1 MRQPVQTLLEHVR
14 RGLGGAVLLGG
25 AAPADFAGIAGPV
38 VDGLC
43 VLRAGGGLPAVQVAQ
58 IAETAQTFETAQITE
73 TTQIADAAQ
82 LAETAAIAAF
92 SGLADLVRPLIDGE
106 SGLDLER
113 GAGHVGRAAGDLIAR
128 AAAVQPVV
136 AVVGDAHL
144 LDRPSAIAIAVAVR
158 ATRRAPV
165 AWVLTVDDVR
175 RAPFGALGAVA
186 VQLQRP
192 VAAGDL
198 PKATTRALLVLA
210 ASATGH
216 IDEVGG
222 ALDHLG
228 LRVGDLAPAVAEGVI
243 EATTSGWRFRDLGV
257 ATSIYATAT
266 PTERQETHAAFVDA
280 INELREAEKGEILA
294 RHLAGA
300 AVGPDGA
307 AAEALGRAADGARLR
322 GALEA
327 SRSSY
332 GRAASLSPDPG
343 ARARWL
349 TGAADTARLL
359 GDLGGLGRAI
369 REARVLTDDAT
380 LHNRLDRIAT
390 RTSVLRTPQAKIKTL
405 LESGSHTTAIGLIL
419 AGRAIDAEAM
429 LAPVVSSALMSD
441 PLDMGPLTV
450 PAIAAGAMWTC
461 DVRGAAAVLDRSIA
475 LLRAYGAA
483 EHLPALLV
491 VRAEVGFRAGR
502 WPAARDD
509 AMEAAGLAARLGQQ
523 PVRVVARGLALRV
536 SSLMGAPTE
545 DAALVEAESTGSE
558 AYVLW
563 PRHAVGV
570 ALLAERKWEAAAT
583 VLGEVA
589 VGLERLGVQDPSV
602 LPVAG
607 DLVEAL
613 VRSGE
618 SAKARDVAEAAK
630 DAVAMSMSIVVRAV
644 AERCLGQVGKAAK
657 AKQHFEKALRLH
669 AETDDRYEEAR
680 TLLAFGRLDGDRAR
694 LEAAGDRF
702 AALGAWPWLA
712 QVEEE
717 LAGKRSRKKLG
728 ALTAK

>member
-25 AAPADFAGIAGPV
+25 AAPGDLAAIAGPV
-38 VDGLC
+38 VDGLS
-43 VLRAGGGLPAVQVAQ
+43 VLRAGGTAPAV
-58 IAETAQTFETAQITE
+58 E
-73 TTQIADAAQ
+73 TTGFA
-82 LAETAAIAAF
+82 
-92 SGLADLVRPLIDGE
+92 GLADLVRPLLDGE
-106 SGLDLER
+106 AGLDLER
-113 GAGHVGRAAGDLIAR
+113 GAVHVGRAAGELIAQ
-128 AAAVQPVV
+128 AASVQPVV
-136 AVVGDAHL
+136 AVIVEAHL
-144 LDRPSAIAIAVAVR
+144 LDKQSATAIAVAVR
-158 ATRRAPV
+158 STRRAPV
-165 AWVLTVDDVR
+165 AWLIGVDDVR
-175 RAPFGALGAVA
+175 RAPFGTLGAVPLQ
-186 VQLQRP
+186 VQRP

-228 LRVGDLAPAVAEGVI
+228 LRVSDLAPAVADGLI

-266 PTERQETHAAFVDA
+266 PTERQVTHAAFVDA
-280 INELREAEKGEILA
+280 ISELREAEKGEILA

-300 AVGPDGA
+300 AAGTDGP

-332 GRAASLSPDPG
+332 GRAASLTPDPG

-349 TGAADTARLL
+349 SGAADTARLL
-359 GDLGGLGRAI
+359 GDLGGVGRAI
-369 REARVLTDDAT
+369 REARVLTEDAT
-380 LHNRLDRIAT
+380 LHHRLDRIAT
-390 RTSVLRTPQAKIKTL
+390 RTSVLRTAQTKIKAL
-405 LESGSHTTAIGLIL
+405 LEAGSHTTAIGLIL

-429 LAPVVSSALMSD
+429 LAPVVSSALLSD
-441 PLDMGPLTV
+441 PLDMGPLTI

-491 VRAEVGFRAGR
+491 VRAEVGFRSGR

-509 AMEAAGLAARLGQQ
+509 AMEAAALASRLGQQ
-523 PVRVVARGLALRV
+523 PIRAVARGLALRV
-536 SSLMGAPTE
+536 SSLMGAPVE
-545 DAALVEAESTGSE
+545 DAAVVEAESLGSE

-563 PRHAVGV
+563 PQHAVGV
-570 ALLAERKWEAAAT
+570 ALMAERKWDAAAT
-583 VLGEVA
+583 VLGGVVEA
-589 VGLERLGVQDPSV
+589 LDRLGVQDPSV

-607 DLVEAL
+607 DVVEAL
-613 VRSGE
+613 VRAGE
-618 SAKARDVAEAAK
+618 VARAREAAEKAREAA
-630 DAVAMSMSIVVRAV
+630 ATTMSIVVRAV
-644 AERCLGQVGKAAK
+644 SERCLGQVGQGKGGK

-680 TLLAFGRLDGDRAR
+680 TLLAFGRLDGDRGR
-694 LEAAGDRF
+694 LEAAADRF
-702 AALGAWPWLA
+702 AAVGAWPWLA
-712 QVEEE
+712 LTEEE

-728 ALTAK
+728 ALTAQ

>member
-14 RGLGGAVLLGG
+14 RGLGGVVLLGG
-25 AAPADFAGIAGPV
+25 AAPADLAGIAGPV
-38 VDGLC
+38 VDGC
-43 VLRAGGGLPAVQVAQ
+43 RVLRAGGGSQPTDAVAP
-58 IAETAQTFETAQITE
+58 AETA
-73 TTQIADAAQ
+73 DAA
-82 LAETAAIAAF
+82 LAAAAVAAATAAPVAPVTAAF
-92 SGLADLVRPLIDGE
+92 GGLADLLRPLIHGE
-106 SGLDLER
+106 SGLDFDLDR
-113 GAGHVGRAAGDLIAR
+113 GAGHVGKAAGELLAR
-128 AAAVQPVV
+128 AAAAQPVV
-136 AVVGDAHL
+136 AVITDAHL
-144 LDRPSAIAIAVAVR
+144 LDPESATAIAVAVR

-165 AWVLTVDDVR
+165 AWLIGVDDVR
-175 RAPFGALGAVA
+175 RSPFGALGAVA
-186 VQLQRP
+186 TQIQRP
-192 VAAGDL
+192 TAPRVV
-198 PKATTRALLVLA
+198 PKATARALLVLA

-222 ALDHLG
+222 ALEHLG
-228 LRVGDLAPAVAEGVI
+228 LRVSDLAPAIADGVV

-280 INELREAEKGEILA
+280 ISDLREAEKGEILA

-300 AVGPDGA
+300 ATGPDGP

-327 SRSSY
+327 ARSSY
-332 GRAASLSPDPG
+332 GRAANLSPDQG

-349 TGAADTARLL
+349 AGAADTARLL
-359 GDLGGLGRAI
+359 GDLGGVGRAI

-380 LHNRLDRIAT
+380 LHHRLDGIAA
-390 RTSVLRTPQAKIKTL
+390 RTSVLRTSQTKIKTL

-419 AGRAIDAEAM
+419 SGRAVDAEAM
-429 LAPVVSSALMSD
+429 LAPMVSSALLSD
-441 PLDMGPLTV
+441 PLDMGPLTL

-461 DVRGAAAVLDRSIA
+461 DPRGAAAVLDRSIA

-483 EHLPALLV
+483 EHLPALLI

-523 PVRVVARGLALRV
+523 SVRAVARGMALRV

-545 DAALVEAESTGSE
+545 DASVLEAECTGSD

-563 PRHAVGV
+563 LRHAVGV
-570 ALLAERKWEAAAT
+570 AYLTEGRWSAAAT
-583 VLGEVA
+583 VLAEVA
-589 VGLERLGVQDPSV
+589 EALERLGVRDPSV

-607 DLVEAL
+607 DLVEAQL
-613 VRSGE
+613 RAGNAAGARE
-618 SAKARDVAEAAK
+618 TAERARDAA
-630 DAVAMSMSIVVRAV
+630 DLSMSIVVRAV
-644 AERCLGQVGKAAK
+644 AERCLGQVAEPAK
-657 AKQHFEKALRLH
+657 AKQHLEKALRLH

-680 TLLAFGRLDGDRAR
+680 TLLAAGRQSGDRAR
-694 LEAAGDRF
+694 LQDAADRF

-712 QVEEE
+712 HGETEAVV
-717 LAGKRSRKKLG
+717 KKSRRKLKT
-728 ALTAK
+728 LTAK

>member
-25 AAPADFAGIAGPV
+25 AAPADLAVIAGPV
-38 VDGLC
+38 VEGLSL
-43 VLRAGGGLPAVQVAQ
+43 LRAGGDVSAGQIPSEQTAERGL
-58 IAETAQTFETAQITE
+58 
-73 TTQIADAAQ
+73 
-82 LAETAAIAAF
+82 LAF
-92 SGLADLVRPLIDGE
+92 SGLADLIRPLLDGE
-106 SGLDLER
+106 AGLDLER
-113 GAGHVGRAAGDLIAR
+113 GAGHVGRAAGELLVQ
-128 AAAVQPVV
+128 AAAVQPVI
-136 AVVGDAHL
+136 AVIADAHL
-144 LDRPSAIAIAVAVR
+144 LDKPSATAVAVAVR

-165 AWVLTVDDVR
+165 AWLIGVDDVR

-186 VQLQRP
+186 VQVQRP
-192 VAAGDL
+192 AGSGDL

-222 ALDHLG
+222 ALEHLG
-228 LRVGDLAPAVAEGVI
+228 LRVGDLAPAVADGVV

-266 PTERQETHAAFVDA
+266 PTERQETHTAFVDA
-280 INELREAEKGEILA
+280 ISELREAEKGEILA

-300 AVGPDGA
+300 AVGTDGP
-307 AAEALGRAADGARLR
+307 AAEALGRSADGARAR

-327 SRSSY
+327 ARSSY
-332 GRAASLSPDPG
+332 GRAASLSPDQG

-349 TGAADTARLL
+349 SGAADTARLL
-359 GDLGGLGRAI
+359 GDLGGVGRAI

-380 LHNRLDRIAT
+380 LHHRLDGIAT
-390 RTSVLRTPQAKIKTL
+390 RTSVLRTPQTRIKAL

-429 LAPVVSSALMSD
+429 LAPVVSSALLSD

-461 DVRGAAAVLDRSIA
+461 DGRGAAAVLDRSIA

-483 EHLPALLV
+483 EHLPAMLV
-491 VRAEVGFRAGR
+491 ARADVGFRSGR

-509 AMEAAGLAARLGQQ
+509 AMEAAALASRLGQG
-523 PVRVVARGLALRV
+523 PVRAVARGMALRV
-536 SSLMGAPTE
+536 SSLMGAPLE
-545 DAALVEAESTGSE
+545 DATVIEAESSGSE
-558 AYVLW
+558 AYALW
-563 PRHAVGV
+563 PQHAVGV
-570 ALLAERKWEAAAT
+570 ALLADGKWDAAAT
-583 VLGEVA
+583 VLGGVA
-589 VGLERLGVQDPSV
+589 EALERLGVRDPSV

-613 VRSGE
+613 VRAGQ
-618 SAKARDVAEAAK
+618 AGQAARAREVAEQAREASS
-630 DAVAMSMSIVVRAV
+630 ASMSIVVRAV
-644 AERCLGQVGKAAK
+644 AERCLGQVGQAKGGK
-657 AKQHFEKALRLH
+657 AKLHFEKALRLH

-680 TLLAFGRLDGDRAR
+680 TLLAFGRQDGDRAR
-694 LEAAGDRF
+694 LEAAADRF
-702 AALGAWPWLA
+702 AALGAWPWLTR
-712 QVEEE
+712 VEEE

>member
-1 MRQPVQTLLEHVR
+1 MRQPVQTLLEQVR

-25 AAPADFAGIAGPV
+25 AAPAESAGIAGPV
-38 VDGLC
+38 VEGLC
-43 VLRAGGGLPAVQVAQ
+43 VLRAGGMQAAPTPKTKTKTNTEAEPDSPAV
-58 IAETAQTFETAQITE
+58 
-73 TTQIADAAQ
+73 
-82 LAETAAIAAF
+82 LNAAF
-92 SGLADLVRPLIDGE
+92 AGLADLVRPLLDGE
-106 SGLDLER
+106 AGFDLDR
-113 GAGHVGRAAGDLIAR
+113 GAVHAGK
-128 AAAVQPVV
+128 AAAELLVEAAALQPVL
-136 AVVGDAHL
+136 AVIADAHL
-144 LDRPSAIAIAVAVR
+144 LDKESATAIAVAVR
-158 ATRRAPV
+158 STRRAAV
-165 AWVLTVDDVR
+165 AWVVCVDDVR

-192 VAAGDL
+192 AASGDL

-222 ALDHLG
+222 ALEHLG
-228 LRVGDLAPAVAEGVI
+228 LHVSDLAPAVADGFV
-243 EATTSGWRFRDLGV
+243 EATTSGWRFRDHGV

-266 PTERQETHAAFVDA
+266 PSERQETHAAFVDA
-280 INELREAEKGEILA
+280 ISELREAEKGEILA

-300 AVGPDGA
+300 AAGTDGP
-307 AAEALGRAADGARLR
+307 AAEALGRAADGARMR

-327 SRSSY
+327 ARSSY
-332 GRAASLSPDPG
+332 GRAAILTPDPG

-359 GDLGGLGRAI
+359 GDLGGVGRAI

-380 LHNRLDRIAT
+380 VHRRLDTIAS
-390 RTSVLRTPQAKIKTL
+390 RTSVLRTPQTKIKTL
-405 LESGSHTTAIGLIL
+405 LESGGHTTAIALIL

-429 LAPVVSSALMSD
+429 LAPVVSSALLSD
-441 PLDMGPLTV
+441 PLDMGPLTI

-475 LLRAYGAA
+475 LLRAYAAA
-483 EHLPALLV
+483 EHLPALLI
-491 VRAEVGFRAGR
+491 VRSEAGFRAGR
-502 WPAARDD
+502 WLAARED
-509 AMEAAGLAARLGQQ
+509 AIEAAALANRLGQQ
-523 PVRVVARGLALRV
+523 PIRAVARGLALRI
-536 SSLMGAPTE
+536 SSLMGAPAE
-545 DAALVEAESTGSE
+545 DTTLVEAESSGSE
-558 AYVLW
+558 AYGLW

-570 ALLAERKWEAAAT
+570 ALVADRKWGAAAT
-583 VLGEVA
+583 ALAGVSEA
-589 VGLERLGVQDPSV
+589 LEQLGVQDPSV

-613 VRSGE
+613 VRSGD
-618 SAKARDVAEAAK
+618 AARARDVAEQARDASAA
-630 DAVAMSMSIVVRAV
+630 SMSIVVRAV
-644 AERCLGQVGKAAK
+644 AERCLGQAAPAKGAK

-669 AETDDRYEEAR
+669 AETEDRYEEAR

-694 LEAAGDRF
+694 LEAAADRF

-712 QVEEE
+712 QVEDE

-728 ALTAK
+728 ALSAK

>member
-25 AAPADFAGIAGPV
+25 AAPADLAVIAGPV
-38 VDGLC
+38 VEGLSL
-43 VLRAGGGLPAVQVAQ
+43 LRAGGDVSAGQIPSEQTAERGL
-58 IAETAQTFETAQITE
+58 
-73 TTQIADAAQ
+73 
-82 LAETAAIAAF
+82 LAF
-92 SGLADLVRPLIDGE
+92 SGLADLIRPLLDGE
-106 SGLDLER
+106 AGLDLER
-113 GAGHVGRAAGDLIAR
+113 GAGHVGRAAGELLVQ
-128 AAAVQPVV
+128 AAAVQPVI
-136 AVVGDAHL
+136 AVIADAHL
-144 LDRPSAIAIAVAVR
+144 LDKPSATAVAVAVR

-165 AWVLTVDDVR
+165 AWLIGVDDVR

-186 VQLQRP
+186 VQVQRP
-192 VAAGDL
+192 AGSGDL

-222 ALDHLG
+222 ALEHLG
-228 LRVGDLAPAVAEGVI
+228 LRVGDLAPAVADGVV

-266 PTERQETHAAFVDA
+266 PTERQETHTAFVDA
-280 INELREAEKGEILA
+280 ISELREAEKGEILA

-300 AVGPDGA
+300 AVGTDGP
-307 AAEALGRAADGARLR
+307 AAEALGRSADGARAR

-327 SRSSY
+327 ARSSY
-332 GRAASLSPDPG
+332 GRAASLSPDQG

-349 TGAADTARLL
+349 SGAADTARLL
-359 GDLGGLGRAI
+359 GDLGGVGRAI

-380 LHNRLDRIAT
+380 LHHRLDGIAT
-390 RTSVLRTPQAKIKTL
+390 RTSVLRTPQTRIKAL

-429 LAPVVSSALMSD
+429 LAPVVSSALLSD

-461 DVRGAAAVLDRSIA
+461 DGRGAAAVLDRSIA

-483 EHLPALLV
+483 EHLPAMLV
-491 VRAEVGFRAGR
+491 ARAEVGFRSGR

-509 AMEAAGLAARLGQQ
+509 AMEAAALASRLGQG
-523 PVRVVARGLALRV
+523 PVRAVARGMALRV
-536 SSLMGAPTE
+536 SSLMGAPLE
-545 DAALVEAESTGSE
+545 DATVIEAESSGSE
-558 AYVLW
+558 AYALW
-563 PRHAVGV
+563 PQHAVGV
-570 ALLAERKWEAAAT
+570 ALLADGKWDAAAT
-583 VLGEVA
+583 VLGGVA
-589 VGLERLGVQDPSV
+589 EALERLGVRDPSV

-613 VRSGE
+613 VRAGQ
-618 SAKARDVAEAAK
+618 AARAREVAEQAREASS
-630 DAVAMSMSIVVRAV
+630 ASMSIVVRAV
-644 AERCLGQVGKAAK
+644 AERCLGQVGQAKGGK
-657 AKQHFEKALRLH
+657 AKLHFEKALRLH

-680 TLLAFGRLDGDRAR
+680 TLLAFGRQDGDRAR
-694 LEAAGDRF
+694 LEAAADRF
-702 AALGAWPWLA
+702 AALGAWPWLTR
-712 QVEEE
+712 VEEE

>member
-14 RGLGGAVLLGG
+14 RGSGGAVLLGG
-25 AAPADFAGIAGPV
+25 AAPGDLAAIAGPV
-38 VDGLC
+38 VDGLS
-43 VLRAGGGLPAVQVAQ
+43 VLRADGTAPAV
-58 IAETAQTFETAQITE
+58 E
-73 TTQIADAAQ
+73 TTGFA
-82 LAETAAIAAF
+82 
-92 SGLADLVRPLIDGE
+92 GLADLVRPLLDGE
-106 SGLDLER
+106 AGLDLER
-113 GAGHVGRAAGDLIAR
+113 GAVHVGRAAGELIAQ
-128 AAAVQPVV
+128 AASVQPVV
-136 AVVGDAHL
+136 AVIVEAHL
-144 LDRPSAIAIAVAVR
+144 LDKQSATAIAVAVR
-158 ATRRAPV
+158 STRRAPV
-165 AWVLTVDDVR
+165 AWLIGVDDVR
-175 RAPFGALGAVA
+175 RAPFGTLGAVPLQA
-186 VQLQRP
+186 QRP

-228 LRVGDLAPAVAEGVI
+228 LRVSDLAPAVADGLI

-266 PTERQETHAAFVDA
+266 PTERQVTHAAFVDA
-280 INELREAEKGEILA
+280 ISELREAEKGEILA

-300 AVGPDGA
+300 AAGTDGP

-332 GRAASLSPDPG
+332 GRAASLTPDPG

-349 TGAADTARLL
+349 SGAADTARLL
-359 GDLGGLGRAI
+359 GDLGGVGRAI

-380 LHNRLDRIAT
+380 LHHRLDRIAT
-390 RTSVLRTPQAKIKTL
+390 RTSVLRTAQTRIKAL
-405 LESGSHTTAIGLIL
+405 LEAGSHTTAIGLIL

-429 LAPVVSSALMSD
+429 LAPVVSSALLSD
-441 PLDMGPLTV
+441 PLDMGPLTI

-461 DVRGAAAVLDRSIA
+461 DVRGAAAALDRSIA

-491 VRAEVGFRAGR
+491 VRAEVGFRSGR

-509 AMEAAGLAARLGQQ
+509 AMEAAALASRLGQQ
-523 PVRVVARGLALRV
+523 PIRTVARGLALRV
-536 SSLMGAPTE
+536 SSLMGAPVE
-545 DAALVEAESTGSE
+545 DAAVVEAESLGSE

-563 PRHAVGV
+563 PQHAVGV
-570 ALLAERKWEAAAT
+570 ALMAERKWDAAAT
-583 VLGEVA
+583 VLGGVVEA
-589 VGLERLGVQDPSV
+589 LDRLGVQDPSV

-607 DLVEAL
+607 DVVEAL
-613 VRSGE
+613 VRAGE
-618 SAKARDVAEAAK
+618 VARAREAAEKAREAA
-630 DAVAMSMSIVVRAV
+630 ATTMSIVVRAV
-644 AERCLGQVGKAAK
+644 AERCLGQVGQGKGGK

-680 TLLAFGRLDGDRAR
+680 TLLAFGRQDGDRAR
-694 LEAAGDRF
+694 LEAAADRF
-702 AALGAWPWLA
+702 AAVGAWPWLA
-712 QVEEE
+712 LTEEE

-728 ALTAK
+728 ALTAQ